1 MPPVPGQPLPE
12 LALPDPEGRERSLAA
27 CWAEGEALLLLGHRS
42 CKTTRETLPYLEQI
56 HRRRTRGDGPGGAA
70 GRRRHGP
77 RAVRTARADAAGAV
91 RGRPLPAGSS
101 RSGPASCPPVLLL
114 VERGG
119 RVALVSEAFRKPDLE
134 AFAARLGVA
143 GPLLA
148 ADDPMP
154 SFKPG

>member
-12 LALPDPEGRERSLAA
+12 LALPDPEGRPRSLAA
-27 CWAEGEALLLLGHRS
+27 CWAEGDALLLLGHRS
-42 CKTTRETLPYLEQI
+42 CKTTRQTLPYLEQI
-56 HRRRTRGDGPGGAA
+56 HRRRTRGAA
-70 GRRRHGP
+70 L
-77 RAVRTARADAAGAV
+77 AVLQDDEATARELVEQLGLTLPVLCEGDPYPLAAA
-91 RGRPLPAGSS
+91 LQ
-101 RSGPASCPPVLLL
+101 ASVVPTLLL

-134 AFAARLGVA
+134 AFAARLGVVGA
-143 GPLLA
+143 LFA